1 MYKTVHVYKP
11 EHIVWLYKVPPGKKG
26 REREGKKRRKGEG
39 DGKMEG
45 NERRRVREVK
55 GRHGG

>member
-1 MYKTVHVYKP
+1 MYNTVHVYKP
-11 EHIVWLYKVPPGKKG
+11 EHIVWLYKVASPPPGKKG
-26 REREGKKRRKGEG
+26 REREGKEG
-39 DGKMEG
+39 DGKREG

>member
-1 MYKTVHVYKP
+1 MCTSQN
-11 EHIVWLYKVPPGKKG
+11 ILYGCIKLPPPPGKKG
-26 REREGKKRRKGEG
+26 REREGKEG
-39 DGKMEG
+39 DGKREG